1 MGNVSFVMDL
11 GFTPALPQ
19 SPNDNSFLLISDQI
33 PPGRF
38 NSLSDRVADYLQ
50 WLPRPIFWR
59 PGQVIDDK
67 DNHSYDCEEED
78 GGFVD
83 GEEDNVVPIWFFGVW
98 PPKQYIWG
106 IYRSEQ
112 GRQTLFTARHR
123 GAADAV
129 KS

>member
-11 GFTPALPQ
+11 GFTPALLQ
-19 SPNDNSFLLISDQI
+19 SPNDNSYLLISDQI

-67 DNHSYDCEEED
+67 ANSSYDGHD
-78 GGFVD
+78 GGHDDDGCD
-83 GEEDNVVPIWFFGVW
+83 GEEDEDDHNAV
-98 PPKQYIWG
+98 PKQYMG
-106 IYRSEQ
+106 H
-112 GRQTLFTARHR
+112 L
-123 GAADAV
+123 
-129 KS
+129 

>member
-11 GFTPALPQ
+11 GFTPALLQ
-19 SPNDNSFLLISDQI
+19 SPNDNSYLLISDQI

-83 GEEDNVVPIWFFGVW
+83 GEEIITWRLFDFSG
-98 PPKQYIWG
+98 
-106 IYRSEQ
+106 S
-112 GRQTLFTARHR
+112 GRLNSIHM
-123 GAADAV
+123 GHL
-129 KS
+129 

>member
-19 SPNDNSFLLISDQI
+19 SPNDNSYLLISDQI

-78 GGFVD
+78 GDSFVD
-83 GEEDNVVPIWFFGVW
+83 DYDHNLLPIWFFGVW
-98 PPKQYIWG
+98 PPKQYTYGAFIDPSKAA
-106 IYRSEQ
+106 R
-112 GRQTLFTARHR
+112 LFLLQDI
-123 GAADAV
+123 GMLWMP
-129 KS
+129 

>member
-1 MGNVSFVMDL
+1 M
-11 GFTPALPQ
+11 
-19 SPNDNSFLLISDQI
+19 
-33 PPGRF
+33 
-38 NSLSDRVADYLQ
+38 
-50 WLPRPIFWR
+50 FWR

-67 DNHSYDCEEED
+67 ANSSYDGHD
-78 GGFVD
+78 GGHDDDGCD
-83 GEEDNVVPIWFFGVW
+83 GEEDEDDHNAV
-98 PPKQYIWG
+98 PKQYIWG